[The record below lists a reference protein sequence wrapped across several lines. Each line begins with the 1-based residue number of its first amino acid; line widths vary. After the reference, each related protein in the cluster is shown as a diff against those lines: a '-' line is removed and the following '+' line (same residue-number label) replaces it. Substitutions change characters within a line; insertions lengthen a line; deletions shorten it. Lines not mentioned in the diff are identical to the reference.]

1 MAPPTTTASP
11 TDAPS
16 PAGAVKGNDI
26 KKAGGVAV
34 HPRTGAVVQKEGWL
48 NKQGNFIRN
57 WRPRWVQLVDGI
69 LYYFKEPAHEVEPT
83 NYFLLAGAKAQPY
96 DRHGPTCFE
105 LTLANGERRYMTA
118 PSKDDRD
125 EWIAAITKATLQR
138 TRTSLKPA
146 TSEATGSVASLA
158 PSAADSTTPTPVAPI
173 PASSTSSSPSK
184 KRKFRSPDEF
194 TFIKV
199 LGKGNYGKVML
210 ATPKN
215 APNEFYAVKVIKKS
229 SLVDEESIEH
239 VLAENRVLQSLAHP
253 CLVKLFA
260 SFQTPDRLY
269 FVMEYVRGGEIFFHI
284 VKERRFPEHRAKLYL
299 AEIVLA
305 VQYLHS
311 KGVVYRDLKLENVLL
326 DEEGHVK
333 ITDFGLC
340 KEGIGE
346 NITTSTFCGTPE
358 YLAPEILEEE
368 NYGKSVDWWA
378 CGIVLYEMLVGRPPF
393 GTPESV
399 EKLFQAIL
407 HQPIHY
413 PSTLSA
419 PAKSLLQ
426 GLLTRDATRRLG
438 SGPGDSEAI
447 MQHAFFADIDWTA
460 LAARQIEMPFK
471 PNVQGGADASN
482 FDKEFTQLPV
492 ALTPSSSM
500 PDLTGLSVAE
510 DGGSVLDKAE
520 NAA

>member
-1 MAPPTTTASP
+1 MAPPTTTTSP

-118 PSKDDRD
+118 PSKDERD
-125 EWIAAITKATLQR
+125 EWIAAITKATLER

-146 TSEATGSVASLA
+146 ASETTGSVASLT
-158 PSAADSTTPTPVAPI
+158 PSATDAATSPTPTAPI
-173 PASSTSSSPSK
+173 PASSSSSAPSSPSK
-184 KRKFRSPDEF
+184 KRKFKSPDDF

-215 APNEFYAVKVIKKS
+215 APNEFYAVK
-229 SLVDEESIEH
+229 
-239 VLAENRVLQSLAHP
+239 
-253 CLVKLFA
+253 
-260 SFQTPDRLY
+260 
-269 FVMEYVRGGEIFFHI
+269 IFFHI
-284 VKERRFPEHRAKLYL
+284 VKERRFPEHRAKFYL

-438 SGPGDSEAI
+438 SGPGDGEAI

-500 PDLTGLSVAE
+500 PDLTGLSVAD